1 MAAAV
6 FSEEELIQLRLLR
19 EEEIDALVE
28 QSLLCE
34 EQRWE
39 PKLHDGFTF
48 AHPEMKLVT
57 RTGDSYPAI
66 PLDYDVENLN
76 LPRLEVDQLRVA
88 LRQIA
93 LADIEAN
100 SLEAWNARDEANSYG
115 HFDFAMTNLNLA
127 SKTAEYLA
135 AYRKTIE
142 DLQEASGG
150 TEKPAVFDEKLGL
163 DLKSI
168 PGDFLIRSILKLTPE
183 AICAN
188 LPEQFRVL
196 HIESVIREDLTRRFL
211 ARQDSV
217 REQLNQLSMHDL
229 KVNVLPAL
237 RQRSCNYHRK
247 EDLIELL
254 VAPQVTFHGTR
265 RDYVPSIVR
274 QGFLMPGDANKLDG
288 EQHGVRC
295 GSTYGRGIYSSPS
308 SAFALSY
315 TGSAADGG
323 IRATKPNEY
332 DGIKLIVCATVM
344 GTVAHMTRYDQW
356 RTNNRPKVEATSH
369 VGYSN
374 NEYVVFNRAQILP
387 CYVIHL
393 DWGKDNERFFD
404 DIPEDPGMFADSL
417 KRLYAWQK
425 LHKKDW
431 EKTVGPGEIQRLKE
445 GRMERASKY
454 LGYGFGPKEGSAF
467 VVEEIGEADDEE
479 EDYGEYQRDRTDA
492 AEGGLD
498 FWDCDLEEEEIWE
511 YGRFNEY
518 AEARKATTIYRV
530 GMPQ

>member
-1 MAAAV
+1 MAAAG
-6 FSEEELIQLRLLR
+6 FSEEELIQLRVLR
-19 EEEIDALVE
+19 EEEIDAIVE

-34 EQRWE
+34 VERWE
-39 PKLHDGFTF
+39 PKLHNGFTF

-57 RTGDSYPAI
+57 RTGDSYPAV
-66 PLDYDVENLN
+66 PLDYDIENLN
-76 LPRLEVDQLRVA
+76 LSRLEVDKLRVA

-93 LADIEAN
+93 AVDIEAN
-100 SLEAWNARDEANSYG
+100 NLEAWNARDGANHYG

-127 SKTAEYLA
+127 CKTAEHLA
-135 AYRKTIE
+135 AYRKTI
-142 DLQEASGG
+142 DDMQEASSSD
-150 TEKPAVFDEKLGL
+150 KPAVFDAKLGL
-163 DLKSI
+163 DLRSI
-168 PGDFLIRSILKLTPE
+168 TGNFLTKSILKRTPE
-183 AICAN
+183 EICAD
-188 LPEQFRVL
+188 LPEQFRIL
-196 HIESVIREDLTRRFL
+196 HIESVIREDLTRKFL

-217 REQLNQLSMHDL
+217 RDQLSQLSMHDL
-229 KVNVLPAL
+229 KANVLPAL
-237 RQRSCNYHRK
+237 RQGSCNSHRK

-254 VAPQVTFHGTR
+254 VTPQVTFHGTR

-344 GTVAHMTRYDQW
+344 GTVAHMTRHDQW
-356 RTNNRPKVEATSH
+356 RTNNRPKVGATSH

-374 NEYVVFNRAQILP
+374 KEYVVFNRAQILP

-393 DWGKDNERFFD
+393 DWGKDNYQFFD
-404 DIPEDPGMFADSL
+404 DIPEDPDLFAVFL

-431 EKTVGPGEIQRLKE
+431 EKLVGPGEVQRLKE
-445 GRMERASKY
+445 DRMERATKY
-454 LGYGFGPKEGSAF
+454 LGCGFGPKEGSTF
-467 VVEEIGEADDEE
+467 VVEEIGEVDDDE
-479 EDYGEYQRDRTDA
+479 EDYGEYQKDRINA
-492 AEGGLD
+492 AGGGLD
-498 FWDCDLEEEEIWE
+498 FWDCDLEEKDIWE
-511 YGRFNEY
+511 HGRFNEY
-518 AEARKATTIYRV
+518 AEARKAATTYQVAIS
-530 GMPQ
+530 Q